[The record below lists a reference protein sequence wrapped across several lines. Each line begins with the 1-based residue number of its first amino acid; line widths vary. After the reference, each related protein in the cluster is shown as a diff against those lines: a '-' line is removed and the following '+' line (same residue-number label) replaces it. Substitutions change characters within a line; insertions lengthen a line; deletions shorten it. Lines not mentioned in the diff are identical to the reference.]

1 MDRRNQRQQM
11 QAPGVDSRGLH
22 IPAFIR
28 HPAPMPSPKRSIHIV
43 AGVITDARDRILLN
57 RRTENSDMAGLW
69 EFPGGKREDGETSE
83 QALVRELRE
92 ELGIEAEVGDWIMDV
107 PQVYPDKHLRLEV
120 RHVRSWKGSPRGRE
134 GQAITWVAPDKLSR
148 YSMPPADL
156 PVVAALRHPDRYLIT
171 PEPETDDAAAHRD
184 WYARLAR
191 ALDAGVRRVQLRTP
205 ASAARVALAEQAVA
219 RHGGGVQWLLN
230 RDIEL
235 ARRLGVGVHLGS
247 EQLLQLETRPLPAGQ
262 LVAASCHDLA
272 QLQAAQRL
280 GCDFAVLGPV
290 QSTPSHPGAAPMGW
304 NSFESLR
311 AQVSLPLYALGGLGP
326 DDIAESR
333 RHGAQGIAAISRL
346 WSGDAVPAG
355 G

>member
-1 MDRRNQRQQM
+1 
-11 QAPGVDSRGLH
+11 
-22 IPAFIR
+22 
-28 HPAPMPSPKRSIHIV
+28 MPSPKRSIHVV
-43 AGVITDARDRILLN
+43 AGVITDARGRILLN
-57 RRTENSDMAGLW
+57 RRTENRDMAGLW
-69 EFPGGKREDGETSE
+69 EFPGGKREEGESSE

-107 PQVYPDKHLRLEV
+107 PQLYPDKHLRLEV
-120 RHVRSWKGSPRGRE
+120 RHIRSWKGSPRGRE

-171 PEPETDDAAAHRD
+171 PEPDADEDAAHQD

-191 ALDAGVRRVQLRTP
+191 ALEAGVRRVQLRTP
-205 ASAARVALAEQAVA
+205 TSPARIALAEQAVA
-219 RHGGGVQWLLN
+219 RHRSGVQWLLN

-235 ARRLGVGVHLGS
+235 ARRLGVGVHLGG
-247 EQLLQLETRPLPAGQ
+247 EQLLQLEARPLPADQ

-290 QSTPSHPGAAPMGW
+290 QATDSHPGSPPMGW
-304 NSFESLR
+304 DTFETLR
-311 AQVSLPLYALGGLGP
+311 AQVSLPLYALGGLHP
-326 DDIAESR
+326 NDITQAR
-333 RHGAQGIAAISRL
+333 RHGAQGIAAIRAL
-346 WSGDAVPAG
+346 WPTA
-355 G
+355 

>member
-1 MDRRNQRQQM
+1 
-11 QAPGVDSRGLH
+11 
-22 IPAFIR
+22 
-28 HPAPMPSPKRSIHIV
+28 MPSPKRSIHVV
-43 AGVITDARDRILLN
+43 AGVITDARGRILLN
-57 RRTENSDMAGLW
+57 RRTENRDMAGLW
-69 EFPGGKREDGETSE
+69 EFPGGKREAGESSE

-92 ELGIEAEVGDWIMDV
+92 ELGIEAEVGDWVMDV

-171 PEPETDDAAAHRD
+171 PEPDTDDAAAHQD

-191 ALDAGVRRVQLRTP
+191 ALDAGVRRIQLRTP
-205 ASAARVALAEQAVA
+205 TSAARIQLAEQAVS
-219 RHGGGVQWLLN
+219 RHRSGVQWLLN

-235 ARRLGVGVHLGS
+235 ARRLGVGVHLGG
-247 EQLLQLETRPLPAGQ
+247 EQLLQLEARPLPTDQ

-280 GCDFAVLGPV
+280 GCDFVVLGPV
-290 QSTPSHPGAAPMGW
+290 QATASHPGAAPLGW
-304 NSFESLR
+304 EAFDALR
-311 AQVSLPLYALGGLGP
+311 AQVSLPIYALGGLHP
-326 DDIAESR
+326 DDILQAR
-333 RHGAQGIAAISRL
+333 RHGAQGIAAISAL
-346 WSGDAVPAG
+346 WPS
-355 G
+355 

>member
-1 MDRRNQRQQM
+1 
-11 QAPGVDSRGLH
+11 
-22 IPAFIR
+22 
-28 HPAPMPSPKRSIHIV
+28 MPSPRRSIHVV
-43 AGVITDARDRILLN
+43 AAVITDARGRILLN
-57 RRTENSDMAGLW
+57 RRTENRDMAGLW
-69 EFPGGKREDGETSE
+69 EFPGGKRETGESSE

-92 ELGIEAEVGDWIMDV
+92 ELGIEAEIGDWIMDV
-107 PQVYPDKHLRLEV
+107 PQAYPDKHLRLEV

-171 PEPETDDAAAHRD
+171 PEPDTDEDAAHQD

-205 ASAARVALAEQAVA
+205 TSPARIQLAEQAVS
-219 RHGGGVQWLLN
+219 RHRSGVQWLLN

-235 ARRLGVGVHLGS
+235 ARRLGVGVHLSG
-247 EQLLQLETRPLPAGQ
+247 EQLLQLEARPLPTDQ
-262 LVAASCHDLA
+262 LVAASCHDLP

-290 QSTPSHPGAAPMGW
+290 QATSSHPDTAPIGW
-304 NSFESLR
+304 EAFETLR
-311 AQVSLPLYALGGLGP
+311 AQVSLPIYALGGLHP
-326 DDIAESR
+326 DDITQAR
-333 RHGAQGIAAISRL
+333 RHGAQGIASISAL
-346 WSGDAVPAG
+346 WPT
-355 G
+355 

>member
-1 MDRRNQRQQM
+1 
-11 QAPGVDSRGLH
+11 
-22 IPAFIR
+22 
-28 HPAPMPSPKRSIHIV
+28 MPSPRRSIHVV
-43 AGVITDARDRILLN
+43 AAVITDARGRILLN
-57 RRTENSDMAGLW
+57 RRTENRDMAGLW
-69 EFPGGKREDGETSE
+69 EFPGGKREAGESSE

-92 ELGIEAEVGDWIMDV
+92 ELGIEAEIGDWIMDV
-107 PQVYPDKHLRLEV
+107 PQAYPDKHLRLEV

-171 PEPETDDAAAHRD
+171 PEPDTDEDAAHQD

-205 ASAARVALAEQAVA
+205 TSPARIQLAEQAVS
-219 RHGGGVQWLLN
+219 RHRGGVQWLLN

-235 ARRLGVGVHLGS
+235 ARRLGVGVHLGG
-247 EQLLQLETRPLPAGQ
+247 EQLLQLEARPLPADQ
-262 LVAASCHDLA
+262 LVAASCHDLP

-290 QSTPSHPGAAPMGW
+290 QATTSHPETAPIGW
-304 NSFESLR
+304 EAFETLR
-311 AQVSLPLYALGGLGP
+311 AQVSLPIYALGGLHP
-326 DDIAESR
+326 DDITQAR
-333 RHGAQGIAAISRL
+333 RHGAQGIASISAL
-346 WSGDAVPAG
+346 WPT
-355 G
+355 

>member
-1 MDRRNQRQQM
+1 
-11 QAPGVDSRGLH
+11 
-22 IPAFIR
+22 
-28 HPAPMPSPKRSIHIV
+28 MPSPKRSIHVV
-43 AGVITDARDRILLN
+43 AAVITDVRGRILLN
-57 RRTENSDMAGLW
+57 RRTEDRDMAGLW
-69 EFPGGKREDGETSE
+69 EFPGGKRETGESSE

-120 RHVRSWKGSPRGRE
+120 RHIRSWKGSPRGRE

-171 PEPETDDAAAHRD
+171 PEPATDEDAAHQD

-205 ASAARVALAEQAVA
+205 TSPARIQLAEQAVS
-219 RHGGGVQWLLN
+219 RHRSGVQWLLN

-247 EQLLQLETRPLPAGQ
+247 EQVLQLDARPLPADQ
-262 LVAASCHDLA
+262 LVAASCHDLS

-290 QSTPSHPGAAPMGW
+290 QATASHPGTAPIGW
-304 NSFESLR
+304 EAFETLR
-311 AQVSLPLYALGGLGP
+311 AQVSLPIYALGGLHP
-326 DDIAESR
+326 DDITQAR
-333 RHGAQGIAAISRL
+333 RHGAQGIASISAL
-346 WSGDAVPAG
+346 WPT
-355 G
+355 